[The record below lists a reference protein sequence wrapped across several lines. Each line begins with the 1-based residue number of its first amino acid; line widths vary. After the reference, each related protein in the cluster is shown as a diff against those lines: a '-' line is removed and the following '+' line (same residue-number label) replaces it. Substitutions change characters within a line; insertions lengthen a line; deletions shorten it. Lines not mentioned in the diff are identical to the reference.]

1 MNMAAEIDHGKE
13 MKAHEGT
20 YGLFLGMMKYGTI
33 VAAILTLIVVLL
45 ISG

>member
-1 MNMAAEIDHGKE
+1 MAADIDNRKQ

-20 YGLFLGMMKYGTI
+20 YGLFIGMMKWGTI
-33 VAAILTLIVVLL
+33 AAAIITLIVVLL

>member
-1 MNMAAEIDHGKE
+1 MAAEIDHQKE

-20 YGLFLGMMKYGTI
+20 YGLFIGMMKWGTI
-33 VAAILTLIVVLL
+33 IAALVAALVVWL